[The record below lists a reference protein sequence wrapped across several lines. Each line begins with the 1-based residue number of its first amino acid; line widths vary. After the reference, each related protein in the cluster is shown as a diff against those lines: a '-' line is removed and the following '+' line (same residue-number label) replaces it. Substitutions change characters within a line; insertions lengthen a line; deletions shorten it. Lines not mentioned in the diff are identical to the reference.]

1 MFIGLGNHKHVRTR
15 SSVGIQVVNYV
26 AELNNLTW
34 HKNNNFPGEF
44 ARLNIYVDPKPPSR
58 LTLNKSNSKKSEKNS
73 PTLDVINYIP
83 IEIVL
88 FKPLLLMH
96 ISEILLVKHF
106 EMSPSNIVVIHD
118 DIERE
123 IGKISLKLSG
133 SSSGHSGL
141 KSVIGCLDT
150 EKFCRLRVGIGRPKT
165 YYDRDTIDRPKTYH
179 DRDTAYRPNT
189 YNDRYA
195 AYRPNTYN
203 DRDAI
208 NRPKTYHDRDTTYKP
223 KTYNDRDAIILQK
236 YVIGTPMLE
245 ESNYFKEEVFPKC
258 HDALI
263 ECCIDDDILQKNV
276 LWN

>member
-96 ISEILLVKHF
+96 ISGELKHF

-150 EKFCRLRVGIGRPKT
+150 EIKG
-165 YYDRDTIDRPKTYH
+165 
-179 DRDTAYRPNT
+179 
-189 YNDRYA
+189 
-195 AYRPNTYN
+195 
-203 DRDAI
+203 
-208 NRPKTYHDRDTTYKP
+208 
-223 KTYNDRDAIILQK
+223 RDAIILQK